1 MFRLDNILEYW
12 AQHYRPL
19 SHDPIRAHKHCTF
32 FRVGMID
39 GNSEFVRNFNVT
51 PSPAMAYVTHID
63 GELEEQN
70 PKVTNYRHVIYFMV
84 KQAAG
89 TLSKTAATDEMSAT
103 DARFFADEMV
113 QDLLAYLFNLKAM
126 VNGKYFPK
134 DVPGSIIPP
143 QPFDKL
149 TQEGLRGL
157 QLEKANWATLPM
169 MFSGWHVCGLT
180 LYQVAP
186 RDLCIKP
193 NKYIDSSESS
203 SD

>member
-70 PKVTNYRHVIYFMV
+70 PTVTNYRHVIYFMV

-143 QPFDKL
+143 QPFGKL

-157 QLEKANWATLPM
+157 QLEKANWTTLPM
-169 MFSGWHVCGLT
+169 MFNGWHVCGLT

-186 RDLCIKP
+186 RELCIKP